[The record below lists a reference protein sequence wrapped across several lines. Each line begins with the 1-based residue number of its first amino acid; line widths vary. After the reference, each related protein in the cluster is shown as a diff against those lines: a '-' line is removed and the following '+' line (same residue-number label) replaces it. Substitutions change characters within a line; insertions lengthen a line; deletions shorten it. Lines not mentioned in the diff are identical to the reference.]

1 MDGNSI
7 SGEKGFGHI
16 SVLPR
21 EVLDLLIARTGPMK
35 VIDGTVGYGGHSS
48 LILEKNAEAVLLGI
62 DRDGEALA
70 AAEKVLSFA
79 GDRVHL
85 VRDSFSNLAACA
97 AGLGWHSVDAILL
110 DLGVSS
116 PQIDNPS
123 RGFSYRLDGPLDM
136 RMDVQSRETASRIL
150 NTYSYGE
157 LERIFRGY
165 GEIRKSRTLAQEI
178 VNRRKQKEW
187 MYTAELAE
195 LCNSIP
201 GIVRRG
207 GPPAPS
213 LCFQALRI
221 EVNRELDELEKAL
234 ENGINLLA
242 PGGRMAVISF
252 HSLEDRMVK
261 QYFNMMARYCL
272 CPPGIPICVCGHRQS
287 LKLIAKKPIMATEEE
302 VAGNRRAASAKL
314 RVAEKL

>member
-1 MDGNSI
+1 M
-7 SGEKGFGHI
+7 K
-16 SVLPR
+16 
-21 EVLDLLIARTGPMK
+21 TGPVK

-48 LILEKNAEAVLLGI
+48 LILKKHAEAVLLGI
-62 DRDGEALA
+62 DRDSEALA

-79 GDRVHL
+79 KDRIHL
-85 VRDSFSNLAACA
+85 VKDNFSNLAVCA

-116 PQIDNPS
+116 PQIDNPK

-136 RMDVQSRETASRIL
+136 RMDVQSRETAGRIL
-150 NTYSYGE
+150 NTYTYEE
-157 LERIFRGY
+157 LERIFREY
-165 GEIRKSRTLAQEI
+165 GEIHKSRKLAEEI
-178 VNRRKQKEW
+178 VNRRRQKEW

-221 EVNRELDELEKAL
+221 EVNRELEELKKAL
-234 ENGINLLA
+234 EDGVKLLA

-252 HSLEDRMVK
+252 HSLEDRIVK
-261 QYFNMMARYCL
+261 HYFNMMARYCL
-272 CPPGIPICVCGHRQS
+272 CPPGLPVCICGHRQS
-287 LKLIAKKPIMATEEE
+287 LKFIKKKPVTASEEE
-302 VAGNRRAASAKL
+302 IRENRRSASAKL

>member
-1 MDGNSI
+1 LNENDIQENQ
-7 SGEKGFGHI
+7 KFGHVP
-16 SVLPR
+16 VLPR
-21 EVLDLLIARTGPMK
+21 EVEDLLVVKTGPVK

-48 LILEKNAEAVLLGI
+48 LIMKKNVEAVLLGI

-70 AAEKVLSFA
+70 AAEKILSFA
-79 GDRVHL
+79 GNRVHL
-85 VRDSFSNLAACA
+85 AKDSFSNLAACA

-116 PQIDNPS
+116 PQIDDPR

-150 NTYSYGE
+150 NTYPYE
-157 LERIFRGY
+157 DLERIFREY
-165 GEIRKSRTLAQEI
+165 GEIRKSRTLADEI
-178 VNRRKQKEW
+178 IRRRKQKEW

-195 LCNSIP
+195 LCDSIP
-201 GIVRRG
+201 GIVRRH

-221 EVNRELDELEKAL
+221 EVNRELEELKKAL
-234 ENGINLLA
+234 EEGVKLLA

-252 HSLEDRMVK
+252 HSLEDRIVK
-261 QYFNMMARYCL
+261 QYFSMMARYCL
-272 CPPGIPICVCGHRQS
+272 CPPGLPVCICGHRQS
-287 LKLIAKKPIMATEEE
+287 LKLITRKPVVASEEE
-302 VAGNRRAASAKL
+302 RRTNRRAAPAKL

>member
-1 MDGNSI
+1 LNENDI
-7 SGEKGFGHI
+7 SENRKFEHI

-21 EVLDLLIARTGPMK
+21 EVLDLLIVKTGPMK

-48 LILEKNAEAVLLGI
+48 LILKKNAEAVLLGI

-79 GDRVHL
+79 MDRIHL
-85 VRDSFSNLAACA
+85 VKDSFSNLAACA

-116 PQIDNPS
+116 PQIDNPL
-123 RGFSYRLDGPLDM
+123 RGFSYRLDCPLDM

-150 NTYSYGE
+150 NTYPYE
-157 LERIFRGY
+157 DLERIFREY
-165 GEIRKSRTLAQEI
+165 GEIQKSRKLADEI
-178 VNRRKQKEW
+178 VRRRSEKEW
-187 MYTAELAE
+187 THTAELAD

-221 EVNRELDELEKAL
+221 EVNRELEELKKAL
-234 ENGINLLA
+234 EDSVKLLA
-242 PGGRMAVISF
+242 PGGRIAVISF
-252 HSLEDRMVK
+252 HSLEDRIVK
-261 QYFNMMARYCL
+261 QYFRMMASYCL
-272 CPPGIPICVCGHRQS
+272 CPPGLPICMCGHRQS
-287 LKLIAKKPIMATEEE
+287 FKLIAKKPVVATEDETRE
-302 VAGNRRAASAKL
+302 NRRAAPAKL
-314 RVAEKL
+314 RVAEKI